1 MAAPPTRDG
10 PRVNE
15 EIRIP
20 QVRLIDQDGEMQGV
34 LTVREAMQRA
44 FAVGLDLVEISP
56 NADPPVCKILDF
68 GKFKYEQQKKR
79 NEAKKKQKVIEIKEI
94 KVRPNID
101 ENDYQ
106 VKMRAMKSFIE
117 EGDKVKVTLRFR
129 GREMAHQDIGVR
141 VLERI
146 RAEMDTDVQGGANA
160 ADGKPPDGDGAVA
173 EVAAGRRVH
182 PRRGSAIRSSHWT
195 PGHISA
201 AHLANKSQRPPH
213 WSSQSD
219 ISSSG
224 DPRQKQS
231 FQVRW
236 QRNSSWDHSACEWF
250 DTTPIDGEITS
261 AR

>member
-15 EIRIP
+15 DIRIP

-34 LTVREAMQRA
+34 MTAREAMQRA
-44 FAVGLDLVEISP
+44 FQAGLDLVEISP

-106 VKMRAMKSFIE
+106 VKMRAMKSFID

-146 RAEMDTDVQGGANA
+146 RAEMDTTSKVEQM
-160 ADGKPPDGDGAVA
+160 
-173 EVAAGRRVH
+173 
-182 PRRGSAIRSSHWT
+182 PRMENRQMVMVLS
-195 PGHISA
+195 
-201 AHLANKSQRPPH
+201 
-213 WSSQSD
+213 
-219 ISSSG
+219 
-224 DPRQKQS
+224 PR
-231 FQVRW
+231 
-236 QRNSSWDHSACEWF
+236 
-250 DTTPIDGEITS
+250 
-261 AR
+261 